1 MGFLWGPIFFIFN
14 ESLQPQ
20 TGVVRFQLGV
30 AVHGGSMGRLD
41 SIKAFFKEA
50 YIVVRQVN
58 RDKATGM
65 LEFELKEME
74 NIFLLLII
82 GGFVGMPSP
91 PAPVALELLPYLEK
105 EIAIMLSRSDLS
117 NDPLGALM
125 GMLEID

>member
-1 MGFLWGPIFFIFN
+1 MGFFWEPIFFIFIP
-14 ESLQPQ
+14 SLQPQ
-20 TGVVRFQLGV
+20 TGYDNSAGV

-50 YIVVRQVN
+50 YIIVRQVN

-65 LEFELKEME
+65 LEFELKELE

-105 EIAIMLSRSDLS
+105 EIAILLSRSDLS

>member
-1 MGFLWGPIFFIFN
+1 MALSKDKIISFLK
-14 ESLQPQ
+14 
-20 TGVVRFQLGV
+20 R
-30 AVHGGSMGRLD
+30 
-41 SIKAFFKEA
+41 AFW
-50 YIVVRQVN
+50 VVRQVH

-74 NIFLLLII
+74 NVFLLLII

-91 PAPVALELLPYLEK
+91 PAPIALELLPYLEK

>member
-1 MGFLWGPIFFIFN
+1 MGK
-14 ESLQPQ
+14 
-20 TGVVRFQLGV
+20 
-30 AVHGGSMGRLD
+30 LD

-50 YIVVRQVN
+50 YTVVRQVN

-65 LEFELKEME
+65 LEFELKELE

-125 GMLEID
+125 GMLEMD

>member
-1 MGFLWGPIFFIFN
+1 MGK
-14 ESLQPQ
+14 
-20 TGVVRFQLGV
+20 
-30 AVHGGSMGRLD
+30 LD

-50 YIVVRQVN
+50 YVVVRQVN

-65 LEFELKEME
+65 LEFELKELE

>member
-1 MGFLWGPIFFIFN
+1 MGK
-14 ESLQPQ
+14 
-20 TGVVRFQLGV
+20 
-30 AVHGGSMGRLD
+30 LD
-41 SIKAFFKEA
+41 TIKAFFKEA
-50 YIVVRQVN
+50 YWVVRQVN

-65 LEFELKEME
+65 LEFELKELE

-105 EIAIMLSRSDLS
+105 ELAILLSRSDLS